1 MSEIHLAKAASI
13 QRSVARAR
21 QECAAAGERFSE
33 DLTRQDAAVMN
44 VLRACETAIDLA
56 NALVRERQL
65 GIPQSNRDSFRLLA
79 DAAVIFATSRSACRR
94 WSVFETW
101 QCTLIAIWTWPSSS
115 ASSGTTLRICRV
127 SPRALPVT
135 RSPPRLW

>member
-33 DLTRQDAAVMN
+33 DLTRQDAAVLN

-79 DAAVIFATSRSACRR
+79 DAAVISRDLAERLQKMVGFRNVAVHRYRDLDVAVLVSVIRSDLEDLLRFAEGVARHA
-94 WSVFETW
+94 
-101 QCTLIAIWTWPSSS
+101 
-115 ASSGTTLRICRV
+115 
-127 SPRALPVT
+127 
-135 RSPPRLW
+135 

>member
-21 QECAAAGERFSE
+21 QECTAAGERFSE
-33 DLTRQDAAVMN
+33 DLTRQDAAVLN

-79 DAAVIFATSRSACRR
+79 DAGVISRDLAERLQKMVGFRNVAVHRYRDLDVAVLVSVIRSDLEDLLHFAEGVARQA
-94 WSVFETW
+94 
-101 QCTLIAIWTWPSSS
+101 
-115 ASSGTTLRICRV
+115 
-127 SPRALPVT
+127 
-135 RSPPRLW
+135 

>member
-33 DLTRQDAAVMN
+33 DLTRQDAAVLN

-79 DAAVIFATSRSACRR
+79 DAGVISRDLAERLQKMVGFRNVAVHRYRDLDVAVLVSVIRSDLEDLLHFAEGVARQA
-94 WSVFETW
+94 
-101 QCTLIAIWTWPSSS
+101 
-115 ASSGTTLRICRV
+115 
-127 SPRALPVT
+127 
-135 RSPPRLW
+135 

>member
-1 MSEIHLAKAASI
+1 MSEIHLAKAASV

-33 DLTRQDAAVMN
+33 DLTRQDAAVLN

-79 DAAVIFATSRSACRR
+79 DAAVISRDLAERLQKMVGFRNVAVHRYRDLDVAVLVSVIRRDLEDLLRFAEGVARQA
-94 WSVFETW
+94 
-101 QCTLIAIWTWPSSS
+101 
-115 ASSGTTLRICRV
+115 
-127 SPRALPVT
+127 
-135 RSPPRLW
+135 